1 MHVQSGTHGAT
12 PFDMSASTPPILQ
25 AKRRP
30 SLPMRIVSLVRSA
43 SPSTPTSPTRSAF
56 AITTPPASPACSTY
70 SISSCSTPPRRLAKS
85 LHPFVRYASHQRLST
100 APSLQ
105 HLAPTQTAP
114 DQEQLA
120 RISLDDF
127 GCPRAG
133 PGRPRRSRTSA
144 VSVDL
149 SMATGH
155 LRSSTA
161 TSLSEIL
168 LAAAEVGESSQTA
181 PVMSIDPAARRIS
194 APQPIS
200 ASATPAI
207 SQPTPVYPMS
217 TEERKAAIRNFFN
230 LIDVEI
236 QMEHETGI
244 AVRDARARAYADPH
258 DILHDV
264 SPAYLAL
271 CHAGASVSRGRR
283 STSPRAVRAA
293 VAVDA

>member
-25 AKRRP
+25 AKWRP

-43 SPSTPTSPTRSAF
+43 NPSTPTSPARSAF
-56 AITTPPASPACSTY
+56 AITTPPTSPACSTC
-70 SISSCSTPPRRLAKS
+70 SLSCCSTPPRRLAKS
-85 LHPFVRYASHQRLST
+85 LHPFVRHAISPQ
-100 APSLQ
+100 PK
-105 HLAPTQTAP
+105 TQTAP
-114 DQEQLA
+114 DQGQVV
-120 RISLDDF
+120 RISLDF

-149 SMATGH
+149 SIATGH

-168 LAAAEVGESSQTA
+168 LAAAKVGESSQTV
-181 PVMSIDPAARRIS
+181 PSMSIDTAARRIS
-194 APQPIS
+194 APQPTS
-200 ASATPAI
+200 ALATPAI
-207 SQPTPVYPMS
+207 SHPTPVYPMS
-217 TEERKAAIRNFFN
+217 TDERKAAIKTFFD
-230 LIDVEI
+230 LIDAEM

-244 AVRDARARAYADPH
+244 AVRDARARAYSDPH

-293 VAVDA
+293 VAVGA